1 MKKILRVVLSSLTLA
16 SLISCGVSQPEI
28 KNSNSEKTIDNPSSA
43 SISSDI
49 TEEPS
54 SISSIDSSIETY
66 YHVIFKNYDETIL
79 EEIDVKEGEEA
90 IYSGETPTKEED
102 DEFTYEFEG
111 WDQDLAN
118 IQSDVTTYA
127 QYTATGKEGWGP
139 IIWF

>member
-16 SLISCGVSQPEI
+16 SLISCGPNQPSKTE
-28 KNSNSEKTIDNPSSA
+28 NSESKPDSSEA
-43 SISSDI
+43 SL
-49 TEEPS
+49 
-54 SISSIDSSIETY
+54 ISSIDQDTY
-66 YHVIFKNYDETIL
+66 YHVVFKNYDETIL

-111 WDQDLAN
+111 WDQDLTN

-127 QYTATGKEGWGP
+127 QYTATGKEDWGP